1 MIQNGSAPRSDWRAM
16 ISLYAAMMAVG
27 MGQSVVFAVLPMLG
41 RELALHEMLW
51 RLPFTE
57 LSLAPQEMAITALS
71 ALTALVF
78 FMTSPF
84 WGRKS
89 DVWGRK
95 PIIIIGL
102 FGYTVGTLLFNAV
115 AWMGLVG
122 ILGGGFLYAL
132 LLLGRAIHAALMSAT
147 HPASAAY
154 MVDVTDIQQRAQGM
168 AKLQAFNQLGV
179 MLGPALAWFVAFSYL
194 TPLYLQAGFAALVA
208 VLVWRYLPNIEPHS
222 QGGQRPRRMAYLDAR
237 YRLFI
242 FIGFA
247 LYSLLGMVQQTLG
260 FYFQDLLSLDGVAAA
275 QWFSAAMIVSSGAM
289 LFAQFVVVQ
298 RFRGPPM
305 HLLYMGMPF
314 SCLGYL
320 LLALS
325 GSLAML
331 LAAMALFGFG
341 MGLTAPAYG
350 ASASMVVEPHEQGG
364 LAGLL
369 GSVAGLGFVAGP
381 LIGGFLYRISPSYPY
396 YCAAAIMGL
405 IMAVMFLR
413 ARRAVVVKNCP

>member
-1 MIQNGSAPRSDWRAM
+1 MTETGSAPRSDWRAM

-51 RLPFTE
+51 QLPFTE
-57 LSLAPQEMAITALS
+57 LTIAPKEMAITSLS

-78 FMTSPF
+78 FMTSPY

-102 FGYTVGTLLFNAV
+102 FGYTIGTMLFNAV
-115 AWMGLVG
+115 AWMGLVS
-122 ILGGGFLYAL
+122 ILGGGLLYVL
-132 LLLGRAIHAALMSAT
+132 LMVSRGIHAALMSAT

-154 MVDVTDIQQRAQGM
+154 MVDVTDISRRAQGM

-194 TPLYLQAGFAALVA
+194 TPLYLQAALAALVA
-208 VLVWRYLPNIEPHS
+208 ILVWRYLPAIPAHS
-222 QGGQRPRRMAYLDAR
+222 SGGKRPKRMAYFDPR

-298 RFRGPPM
+298 RYNGSPM
-305 HLLYMGMPF
+305 NLLFMGLPF
-314 SCLGYL
+314 SCAGYL

-325 GSLAML
+325 DTLPML
-331 LAAMALFGFG
+331 LSAMGLFGFG
-341 MGLTAPAYG
+341 MGLTGPAYG
-350 ASASMVVEPHEQGG
+350 ASASLVVEPHEQGG

-381 LIGGFLYRISPSYPY
+381 LVGGFLYRIAPSYPY
-396 YCAAAIMGL
+396 FCAAAVMAL
-405 IMAVMFLR
+405 IIVVMVS
-413 ARRAVVVKNCP
+413 RRRQIAKG

>member
-1 MIQNGSAPRSDWRAM
+1 MTDSPPRSDWRAM
-16 ISLYAAMMAVG
+16 ISLYGAMMAVG

-41 RELALHEMLW
+41 RELQLHEMLW
-51 RLPFTE
+51 TIPFTSVE
-57 LSLAPQEMAITALS
+57 LAPKEMAITSLS

-89 DVWGRK
+89 DYWGRK
-95 PIIIIGL
+95 PVIVIGL
-102 FGYTVGTLLFNAV
+102 FGYTLGTVLFNAI
-115 AWMGLVG
+115 AWMGLVA
-122 ILGGGFLYAL
+122 ILGGGLLYVL
-132 LLLGRAIHAALMSAT
+132 LLLGRAVHAALMSAT

-154 MVDVTDIQQRAQGM
+154 MVDVTSVDRRAQGM

-179 MLGPALAWFVAFSYL
+179 MFGPALAWFVHFSYL

-208 VLVWRYLPNIEPHS
+208 VMVWRYLPSIPPHS
-222 QGGQRPRRMAYLDAR
+222 TTGQRPRRMAYLDPR

-242 FIGFA
+242 IIGFA

-275 QWFSAAMIVSSGAM
+275 QWFSAAMIVSSAAM
-289 LFAQFVVVQ
+289 LVAQFVVVQ
-298 RFRGPPM
+298 RYSGPPM
-305 HLLYMGMPF
+305 RLLFMGLPF
-314 SCLGYL
+314 SCAGYL
-320 LLALS
+320 LLAMA
-325 GSLAML
+325 GSLPL
-331 LAAMALFGFG
+331 LLLAMALFGFG
-341 MGLTAPAYG
+341 MGLTGPAYG
-350 ASASMVVEPHEQGG
+350 ASATLVVEPHEQGG

-396 YCAAAIMGL
+396 FCAATV
-405 IMAVMFLR
+405 MAVIIAVMIS
-413 ARRAVVVKNCP
+413 RRRQIAGG